1 MKLSGLATLAG
12 FNVVWFV
19 CAIGATRG
27 FSSPG
32 VAAAAT
38 FLALTLW
45 SRRWNR
51 EDIILVLLSGLI
63 GAIAETLFGY
73 FGVIRYAAPLAGS
86 VVAPAWIV
94 ALWLAF
100 GATISTTAILLGAR
114 AGRKAAVL
122 GLIFGPA
129 SYAAG
134 GAIGALSVSPPTIR
148 SYVVIS
154 VFWALAY
161 PLLVKAIEALRST
174 RGNVA

>member
-1 MKLSGLATLAG
+1 MKLSGLATLVG

-19 CAIGATRG
+19 CAIGAARG

-51 EDIILVLLSGLI
+51 EDIILVLFSGLI

-73 FGVIRYAAPLAGS
+73 FGLIRYAAPLAGS
-86 VVAPAWIV
+86 MVAPAWIV

-100 GATISTTAILLGAR
+100 GATISTTVTLLGAR
-114 AGRKAAVL
+114 AGRKAAGL

-129 SYAAG
+129 AYAAG
-134 GAIGALSVSPPTIR
+134 GAMGALSVSPPTMR

-154 VFWALAY
+154 MVWALAF
-161 PLLVKAIEALRST
+161 PALVKAIEALRAK
-174 RGNVA
+174 RDNVE